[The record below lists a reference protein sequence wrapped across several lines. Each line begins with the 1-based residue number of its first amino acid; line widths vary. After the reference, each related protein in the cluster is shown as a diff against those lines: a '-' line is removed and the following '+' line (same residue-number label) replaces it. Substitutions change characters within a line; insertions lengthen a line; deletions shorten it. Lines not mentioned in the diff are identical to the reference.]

1 MEWYTAA
8 AQEFNKKYYFASK
21 HISATDWEV
30 ELVTNSKDVV
40 ENKFMDSLPFG
51 EWGNYEFAIFR
62 IKQWEARRPLV
73 YIDYRDHSNTPIK
86 TSVGMMTINQAHS
99 GLF

>member
-1 MEWYTAA
+1 MTWYTEAA
-8 AQEFNKKYYFASK
+8 KEFNKKYYFASK
-21 HISATDWEV
+21 HINSTDWKV
-30 ELVTNSKDVV
+30 ELVTNSTDIQD
-40 ENKFMDSLPFG
+40 NKFMDRLPLG

-62 IKQWEARRPLV
+62 TNQWEARRPMI

-86 TSVGMMTINQAHS
+86 NSVGMMAINQAHA